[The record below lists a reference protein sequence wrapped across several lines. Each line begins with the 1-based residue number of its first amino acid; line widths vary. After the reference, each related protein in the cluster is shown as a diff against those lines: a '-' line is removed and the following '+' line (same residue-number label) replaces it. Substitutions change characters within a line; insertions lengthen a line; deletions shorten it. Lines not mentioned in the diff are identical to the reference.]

1 MPDFIANIR
10 AQLDTTQIPA
20 DIKKIEGNQVTFSN
34 FTINAASLRQ
44 SIQNALDGTQFSI
57 KNISIPSISKQMQ
70 IQGTNAG
77 KQFASSF
84 NVGMADITTQAN
96 NANNTIRHMQQTLAG
111 MKFDRS
117 SINLVTQD
125 LESMNIAVSKVRTQI
140 NGNALNVRINGIDEL
155 GRAVT
160 IVKQFDYASGQIVN
174 VGKTISQSFD
184 TGAQAA
190 KKFSATLENAN
201 KAMKTGGL
209 SASISEVQAKY
220 EQFANTG
227 HVKLG
232 EIATDINN
240 LITLQ
245 NQMANSTSDEALVAD
260 YEKFNETLIRLQN
273 NFKIVS
279 NYSKQFVSTTE
290 VAALQNKMQSW
301 LNNNTKAAK
310 VYGAQVQNYIASLN
324 NMVATGKLSRSQF
337 NSIVTGFNNIG
348 LAAEAAGLK
357 GKTFGDSFKG
367 ALSSITRYIS
377 ASTLIYAAIRAIRSG
392 INDVIDLN
400 TSLIDLRKT
409 TDATESQLKSF
420 YYTANDTAKQLG
432 ATTKE
437 VIQAAADWSRLG
449 YSIKDAQTMAETSS
463 IFSSISPG
471 MDISFA
477 TDGLVSAMKAF
488 DIEADDAL
496 DGIASKINAIGNT
509 QAVENQDIV
518 NILTRSSSAMAEANN
533 TLEETIALGT
543 AATEITRDAEAVGKV
558 YADFKNNYI
567 G

>member
-57 KNISIPSISKQMQ
+57 KNISIPSIGKQMQ

-140 NGNALNVRINGIDEL
+140 NGNALNLRINGIDEL

-190 KKFSATLENAN
+190 RNFSNSLESAN
-201 KAMKTGGL
+201 MAMKTGGL
-209 SASISEVQAKY
+209 QVSISGVQAKY
-220 EQFANTG
+220 EQLANTG
-227 HVKLG
+227 HIKLG
-232 EIATDINN
+232 EIATDIQN
-240 LITLQ
+240 LTLLQ

-260 YEKFNETLIRLQN
+260 YEKFNETLIRVQN
-273 NFKIVS
+273 NLQLVT
-279 NYSKQFVSTTE
+279 NYTKQFASQSE
-290 VAALQNKMQSW
+290 VMALRNKMSSW
-301 LNNNTKAAK
+301 LTNNSRAAK
-310 VYGAQVQNYIASLN
+310 AYGEQINGYIASLDK
-324 NMVATGKLSRSQF
+324 MSATGNYARGQL
-337 NSIVTGFNNIG
+337 NSIADGFRRVD
-348 LAAEAAGLK
+348 LAAESAGIK
-357 GKTFGDSFKG
+357 GKTFGDKLKG
-367 ALSSITRYIS
+367 ALSSISRYIS

-392 INDVIDLN
+392 ITDVIALD
-400 TSLIDLRKT
+400 TALIDLKKT
-409 TDATESQLKSF
+409 TDATEAQLKSF

-432 ATTKE
+432 VTTQQ

-449 YSIKDAQTMAETSS
+449 YSIRDAQKMAETSS
-463 IFSSISPG
+463 IFASISPG
-471 MDISFA
+471 MDIDMA

-488 DIEADDAL
+488 DIEAEDAL
-496 DGIASKINAIGNT
+496 DGVASKINAIGNT
-509 QAVENQDIV
+509 QAVDNQDIV
-518 NILTRSSSAMAEANN
+518 NVLTRSSSAMAEANN